1 MNMVA
6 GVPSGT
12 LKPMFK
18 TLFRYSR
25 VSSRHANGPLAQER
39 STFLSHLQ
47 TQGVPRSTLLRYASE
62 LLLVAGLLPGK
73 GRGQIARSEIARC
86 AGRWARRQRR
96 RGRARTVQW
105 AAQRFDQAAC
115 AWCSFMGWLE
125 DTSPPQ
131 TGYPSQLGAW
141 ASFVQAEGLSESTT
155 HNYCWWIQSF
165 FQWLKQQEVPLRQ
178 VTLAVVDGFMRHL
191 SSKPLSRVSLATAAK
206 ILRRFAHYAYE
217 QGWWP
222 RDWAPA
228 ILSPRLFRQEDL
240 PLGPAWTDVRRL
252 IVANDGTTL
261 LQLRNRAILLLLA
274 VYGLRSGEIRGLR
287 LEDIDWTRRIL
298 LVRRSKTARVQEHP
312 LTPATGQAIQRYL
325 RKARPQCARKEL
337 FLTCHA
343 PFRRLSAGAL
353 YHLTS
358 SLLQRLDIARPKR
371 GPHALR
377 HANAT
382 YLLNSGFSL
391 KAVGDHLGHRNLST
405 TRVYA
410 KVDLVGLRAVAAF
423 DLGGLL

>member
-1 MNMVA
+1 
-6 GVPSGT
+6 
-12 LKPMFK
+12 MFK

-47 TQGVPRSTLLRYASE
+47 SQGVPRSTLLRYASE
-62 LLLVAGLLPGK
+62 LLLVAGLLPRK
-73 GRGQIARSEIARC
+73 GSGQIARNEITCCAR
-86 AGRWARRQRR
+86 RWAQRQRR

-105 AAQRFDQAAC
+105 AAQHFDQAAC
-115 AWCSFMGWLE
+115 AWCSFLGWLK
-125 DTSPPQ
+125 DPSPPQ
-131 TGYPSQLGAW
+131 PAYPSQLSAW
-141 ASFVQAEGLSESTT
+141 ASFVQAEGLSESTA
-155 HNYCWWIQSF
+155 HNYVWWIQSF
-165 FQWLKQQEVPLRQ
+165 LQWLKQQEMPLRR

-206 ILRRFAHYAYE
+206 VLRRFTHYAYE
-217 QGWWP
+217 QGWWR

-240 PLGPAWTDVRRL
+240 PLGPAWTDVPRL
-252 IVANDGTTL
+252 IAANDGARPIH
-261 LQLRNRAILLLLA
+261 LRNRAILLLLA
-274 VYGLRSGEIRGLR
+274 VYGLRSGEVRGLR
-287 LEDIDWTRRIL
+287 LEDIDWIRRIL
-298 LVRRSKTARVQEHP
+298 RVRRSKTARVQEHP
-312 LTPATGQAIQRYL
+312 LTSATGTAIQRYL
-325 RKARPQCARKEL
+325 KKARPQCARQEL

-358 SLLQRLDIARPKR
+358 SLLQRLDIASPKR

-410 KVDLVGLRAVAAF
+410 KVDLAGLRAVAAF

>member
-1 MNMVA
+1 
-6 GVPSGT
+6 
-12 LKPMFK
+12 MFQ
-18 TLFRYSR
+18 TLFRYPR

-39 STFLSHLQ
+39 STFLSYLQ
-47 TQGVPRSTLLRYASE
+47 TQGVPRSTLLRYASQ
-62 LLLVAGLLPGK
+62 LLLVAGLLPRK
-73 GRGQIARSEIARC
+73 GGAQIAHSEISRC
-86 AGRWARRQRR
+86 AERWAQRQQRR
-96 RGRARTVQW
+96 GCARTVRW
-105 AAQRFDQAAC
+105 AAQRFDQTAC
-115 AWCSFMGWLE
+115 AWYSFLGWLK
-125 DTSPPQ
+125 DPSPFPP
-131 TGYPSQLGAW
+131 TYPSQLSAW
-141 ASFVQAEGLSESTT
+141 SSFVHAERLSESTA
-155 HNYCWWIQSF
+155 HNYCWWVGSF
-165 FQWLKQQEVPLRQ
+165 LQWLKQQKVPLRQ

-191 SSKPLSRVSLATAAK
+191 SSKRLSRVSLATAAK
-206 ILRRFAHYAYE
+206 VLRRFARYAYE

-252 IVANDGTTL
+252 IAANDGTTPL
-261 LQLRNRAILLLLA
+261 HLRNRAILLLLA
-274 VYGLRSGEIRGLR
+274 VYGLRSGEVRGLR
-287 LEDIDWTRRIL
+287 LEDIDWTRRVV

-312 LTPATGQAIQRYL
+312 LTSATGQAIQRYL
-325 RKARPQCARKEL
+325 KRARPQCARQEL
-337 FLTCHA
+337 FLTCKA

-358 SLLQRLDIARPKR
+358 SWLQRLNIASPRR

-391 KAVGDHLGHRNLST
+391 KAVGDHLGHRSLST

-410 KVDLVGLRAVAAF
+410 KVDLVGLRTVAAF

>member
-1 MNMVA
+1 
-6 GVPSGT
+6 
-12 LKPMFK
+12 MFK

-47 TQGVPRSTLLRYASE
+47 SQGVPRSTLLRYASE
-62 LLLVAGLLPGK
+62 LLLVAGLLPRK
-73 GRGQIARSEIARC
+73 GSGQIARNEITCCAR
-86 AGRWARRQRR
+86 RWAQRQRR

-105 AAQRFDQAAC
+105 AAQHFDQAAC
-115 AWCSFMGWLE
+115 AWCSFLGWLK
-125 DTSPPQ
+125 DPSPPQ
-131 TGYPSQLGAW
+131 PAYPSQLSAW
-141 ASFVQAEGLSESTT
+141 ASFVQAEGLSESTA
-155 HNYCWWIQSF
+155 HNYVWWIQSF
-165 FQWLKQQEVPLRQ
+165 LQWLKQQEMPLRR

-206 ILRRFAHYAYE
+206 VLRRFTHYAYE
-217 QGWWP
+217 QGWWR

-240 PLGPAWTDVRRL
+240 PLGPAWTDVRWL
-252 IVANDGTTL
+252 IAANDGARPIH
-261 LQLRNRAILLLLA
+261 LRNRAILLLLA
-274 VYGLRSGEIRGLR
+274 VYGLRSGEVRGLR
-287 LEDIDWTRRIL
+287 LEDIDWIRRIL
-298 LVRRSKTARVQEHP
+298 RVRRSKTARVQEHP
-312 LTPATGQAIQRYL
+312 LTSATGTAIQRYL
-325 RKARPQCARKEL
+325 KKARPQCARQEL

-358 SLLQRLDIARPKR
+358 SLLQRLDIASPKR

-410 KVDLVGLRAVAAF
+410 KVDLAGLRAVAAF

>member
-1 MNMVA
+1 MNMA
-6 GVPSGT
+6 GGILSGT
-12 LKPMFK
+12 LEAMFK

-73 GRGQIARSEIARC
+73 GSAPIARNQIALC
-86 AGRWARRQRR
+86 AGRWAQRQRR
-96 RGRARTVQW
+96 RGRARSVRW
-105 AAQRFDQAAC
+105 AAQHFAQVAC
-115 AWCSFMGWLE
+115 AWCSFLGWLK
-125 DTSPPQ
+125 DTSSPQ
-131 TGYPSQLGAW
+131 PAYPSQLSAW
-141 ASFVQAEGLSESTT
+141 ASFVGAEGLSESTA

-165 FQWLKQQEVPLRQ
+165 LQWLKQQGVPLRK

-206 ILRRFAHYAYE
+206 VLRRFAHYAYG

-228 ILSPRLFRQEDL
+228 ILSPRLFHQEDL
-240 PLGPAWTDVRRL
+240 PLGPAWTDVGRL
-252 IVANDGTTL
+252 IAANDGATPL
-261 LQLRNRAILLLLA
+261 HLRNRAILLLLA
-274 VYGLRSGEIRGLR
+274 VYGLRSGEVRGLR
-287 LEDIDWTRRIL
+287 LEDIDWTRRVL

-312 LTPATGQAIQRYL
+312 LSYVTGTAIQRYL
-325 RKARPQCARKEL
+325 KKARPTCARKEL

-358 SLLQRLDIARPKR
+358 SLLRRLDIASPKR

-391 KAVGDHLGHRNLST
+391 KAVGDHLGHRHLST
-405 TRVYA
+405 TLVYA
-410 KVDLVGLRAVAAF
+410 KVDLVGLRTVAAF

>member
-1 MNMVA
+1 
-6 GVPSGT
+6 
-12 LKPMFK
+12 
-18 TLFRYSR
+18 
-25 VSSRHANGPLAQER
+25 
-39 STFLSHLQ
+39 LSHLQ

-131 TGYPSQLGAW
+131 TGYPSQLSAW

-358 SLLQRLDIARPKR
+358 SLLQRLGVASPKR

>member
-131 TGYPSQLGAW
+131 TGYPSQLSAW

-252 IVANDGTTL
+252 VVANDGTTL

-358 SLLQRLDIARPKR
+358 SLLQRLGVASPKR

>member
-1 MNMVA
+1 
-6 GVPSGT
+6 
-12 LKPMFK
+12 MFK

-47 TQGVPRSTLLRYASE
+47 SQGVPRSTLLRYASE
-62 LLLVAGLLPGK
+62 LLLVAGLLPRK
-73 GRGQIARSEIARC
+73 GSGQIARNEITCCAR
-86 AGRWARRQRR
+86 RWAQRQRR

-105 AAQRFDQAAC
+105 AAQHFDQAAC
-115 AWCSFMGWLE
+115 AWCSFLGWLK
-125 DTSPPQ
+125 DPSPPQ
-131 TGYPSQLGAW
+131 PAYPSQLSAW
-141 ASFVQAEGLSESTT
+141 ASFVQAEGLSESTA
-155 HNYCWWIQSF
+155 HNYVWWIQSF
-165 FQWLKQQEVPLRQ
+165 LQWLKQQEMPLRR

-206 ILRRFAHYAYE
+206 VLRRFTHYAYE
-217 QGWWP
+217 QGWWR

-252 IVANDGTTL
+252 IAANDGARPIH
-261 LQLRNRAILLLLA
+261 LRNRAILLLLA
-274 VYGLRSGEIRGLR
+274 VYGLRSGEVRGLR

-298 LVRRSKTARVQEHP
+298 RVRRSKTARVQEHP
-312 LTPATGQAIQRYL
+312 LTSATGTAIQRYL
-325 RKARPQCARKEL
+325 KKARPPCARQEL

-358 SLLQRLDIARPKR
+358 SLLQRLDIASPKR

-410 KVDLVGLRAVAAF
+410 KVDLAGLRAVAAF

>member
-1 MNMVA
+1 
-6 GVPSGT
+6 
-12 LKPMFK
+12 
-18 TLFRYSR
+18 
-25 VSSRHANGPLAQER
+25 
-39 STFLSHLQ
+39 
-47 TQGVPRSTLLRYASE
+47 
-62 LLLVAGLLPGK
+62 
-73 GRGQIARSEIARC
+73 
-86 AGRWARRQRR
+86 
-96 RGRARTVQW
+96 
-105 AAQRFDQAAC
+105 
-115 AWCSFMGWLE
+115 MGWLE

-131 TGYPSQLGAW
+131 TGYPSQLSAW

-337 FLTCHA
+337 FLTCRA

-358 SLLQRLDIARPKR
+358 SLLQRLGVASPKR

>member
-131 TGYPSQLGAW
+131 TGYPSQLSAW

-358 SLLQRLDIARPKR
+358 SLLQRLGVASPKR

-382 YLLNSGFSL
+382 YLLNSGCSL

>member
-1 MNMVA
+1 
-6 GVPSGT
+6 
-12 LKPMFK
+12 
-18 TLFRYSR
+18 
-25 VSSRHANGPLAQER
+25 
-39 STFLSHLQ
+39 
-47 TQGVPRSTLLRYASE
+47 LRYASE
-62 LLLVAGLLPGK
+62 LLLVAGLLPRK
-73 GRGQIARSEIARC
+73 GSGQIARNEITCCAR
-86 AGRWARRQRR
+86 RWAQRQRR

-105 AAQRFDQAAC
+105 AAQHFDQAAC
-115 AWCSFMGWLE
+115 AWCSFLGWLK
-125 DTSPPQ
+125 DPSPPQ
-131 TGYPSQLGAW
+131 PAYPSQLSAW
-141 ASFVQAEGLSESTT
+141 ASFVQAEGLSESTA
-155 HNYCWWIQSF
+155 HNYVWWIQSF
-165 FQWLKQQEVPLRQ
+165 LQWLKQQEMPLRR

-206 ILRRFAHYAYE
+206 VLRRFAHYAYE
-217 QGWWP
+217 QGWWR

-240 PLGPAWTDVRRL
+240 PLGPAWTDVPRL
-252 IVANDGTTL
+252 IAANDGARPIH
-261 LQLRNRAILLLLA
+261 LRNRAILLLLA
-274 VYGLRSGEIRGLR
+274 VYGLRSGEVRGLR

-298 LVRRSKTARVQEHP
+298 RVRRSKTARVQEHP
-312 LTPATGQAIQRYL
+312 LTSATGTAIQRYL
-325 RKARPQCARKEL
+325 KKARPQCARQEL

-358 SLLQRLDIARPKR
+358 SLLQRLDIASPKR

-410 KVDLVGLRAVAAF
+410 KVDLAGLRAVAAF

>member
-358 SLLQRLDIARPKR
+358 SLLQRLGVASPKR

>member
-1 MNMVA
+1 
-6 GVPSGT
+6 
-12 LKPMFK
+12 MFK

-47 TQGVPRSTLLRYASE
+47 SQGVPRSTLLRYASE

-105 AAQRFDQAAC
+105 AAQHFDQAAC
-115 AWCSFMGWLE
+115 AWCSFLGWLK
-125 DTSPPQ
+125 DPSPPQ
-131 TGYPSQLGAW
+131 PAYPSQLSAW
-141 ASFVQAEGLSESTT
+141 ASFVQAEGLSESTA
-155 HNYCWWIQSF
+155 HNYVWWIQSF
-165 FQWLKQQEVPLRQ
+165 LQWLKQQEMPLRR

-206 ILRRFAHYAYE
+206 VLRRFTHYAYE
-217 QGWWP
+217 QGWWR

-252 IVANDGTTL
+252 IAANDGARPIH
-261 LQLRNRAILLLLA
+261 LRNRAILLLLA
-274 VYGLRSGEIRGLR
+274 VYGLRSGEVRGLR

-298 LVRRSKTARVQEHP
+298 RVRRSKTARGQEHP
-312 LTPATGQAIQRYL
+312 LTSATGTAIQRYL
-325 RKARPQCARKEL
+325 KKARPQCARQEL

-358 SLLQRLDIARPKR
+358 SLLQRLDIASPKR

-410 KVDLVGLRAVAAF
+410 KVDLAGLRAVAAF